1 MLPYFY
7 IFVRMKKRMSVPM
20 KRMLLIC
27 FSLCVGMAGYGQQNH
42 YAVKMGEFSKMRAI
56 DSTDVV
62 MLGAGLTEYAGD
74 WNVLLHWKRVRN
86 RGIAGDDTSGLFRRL
101 QQILAGRPKAIFL
114 MVGRD
119 DILNHRSVEETYQ
132 SCIKIITYIRRESPG
147 TRLFVESNLPVH
159 ETFSM
164 DKSAPTNLQDKTNAQ
179 QGQSNPLQ
187 GKSKTIA
194 ALNVKLRHFCEQ
206 HAISYVNLFKSFVR
220 HGTNELRR
228 ELTLDGIQLSALGYK
243 VWVFELKRY
252 LVELE
257 GLKS

>member
-1 MLPYFY
+1 
-7 IFVRMKKRMSVPM
+7 M

-86 RGIAGDDTSGLFRRL
+86 RGIAGDDASGLFRRL
-101 QQILAGRPKAIFL
+101 QQILAGHPKAIFL

-132 SCIKIITYIRRESPG
+132 SCIKIITHIRRESPG

-164 DKSAPTNLQDKTNAQ
+164 DKSAPANLQDKTNAQ

-243 VWVFELKRY
+243 VWAFELKRY

>member
-1 MLPYFY
+1 
-7 IFVRMKKRMSVPM
+7 M

-86 RGIAGDDTSGLFRRL
+86 RGIAGDDASGLFRRL

-164 DKSAPTNLQDKTNAQ
+164 DKSAPANLQDKTTR
-179 QGQSNPLQ
+179 SRVNP
-187 GKSKTIA
+187 IPFRA
-194 ALNVKLRHFCEQ
+194 NP
-206 HAISYVNLFKSFVR
+206 
-220 HGTNELRR
+220 
-228 ELTLDGIQLSALGYK
+228 
-243 VWVFELKRY
+243 KR
-252 LVELE
+252 LPP
-257 GLKS
+257 ST